1 MNATDILKYGQLTAL
16 QAIDG
21 FPETAWETSGACG
34 VWSVKDIIAHLASYE
49 QVLAD
54 VLSTFVGKH
63 PTPYLDKFTEPGGQ
77 FNDTEVGLRKGR
89 TMPEVLDEFN
99 DAHAQVMS
107 LAAQIPP
114 ESFRHNG
121 TLPWY
126 GMEYAL
132 DDFIVYT
139 FYGHKREHSAQ
150 IAAFGDLLRRES
162 SML

>member
-1 MNATDILKYGQLTAL
+1 MNAIDILKYGQQTVLQTLTE
-16 QAIDG
+16 
-21 FPETAWETSGACG
+21 FPEAGVQTPGACG

-49 QVLAD
+49 EVLVD

-77 FNDTEVGLRKGR
+77 FNDSEVGLRKGK
-89 TMPEVLDEFN
+89 TMREVLQEFN
-99 DAHAQVMS
+99 DAHAQVIS
-107 LAAQIPP
+107 LAAKIRP
-114 ESFRHNG
+114 EQFRYNG

-132 DDFIVYT
+132 DDFIVYA

-150 IAAFGDLLRRES
+150 IAAFRDLLNREATI
-162 SML
+162 L

>member
-1 MNATDILKYGQLTAL
+1 M
-16 QAIDG
+16 
-21 FPETAWETSGACG
+21 
-34 VWSVKDIIAHLASYE
+34 
-49 QVLAD
+49 
-54 VLSTFVGKH
+54 LSTFVGKH

-99 DAHAQVMS
+99 DAHARVMS

-126 GMEYAL
+126 GME
-132 DDFIVYT
+132 FPSKPI
-139 FYGHKREHSAQ
+139 S
-150 IAAFGDLLRRES
+150 IDLPCASWQAHGSFSFPL
-162 SML
+162 